1 MIRKQL
7 YIDEDLDRGLK
18 VLASWTGQSEAEHVR
33 AALRRYLTDHAL
45 QHSDDD
51 PLLELVGMVDAP
63 KGPSDVAANH
73 DRYLY
78 GAESEGSRSKR
89 RR

>member
-18 VLASWTGQSEAEHVR
+18 VLAAWTGKSEAEHVR
-33 AALRRYLTDHAL
+33 VALRRYLTDHAL

-51 PLLELVGMVDAP
+51 PLSELVGMVDDAD
-63 KGPSDVAANH
+63 GPDDGAANH

-78 GAESEGSRSKR
+78 GPGR
-89 RR
+89 

>member
-18 VLASWTGQSEAEHVR
+18 VLSAWTGKSEAEHVR
-33 AALRRYLTDHAL
+33 AALRRYLADHAL
-45 QHSDDD
+45 QHSDED
-51 PLLELVGMVDAP
+51 PLLELVGMVGDP
-63 KGPSDVAANH
+63 NGPDDVAANH

-78 GAESEGSRSKR
+78 EAEADEPRSKHR
-89 RR
+89 R